1 MSDGLSIFVGFF
13 VAVLCALPIV
23 SATAAVCL
31 FFGGSRALPY
41 FFSNPRLLS
50 LFFAVVLCALP
61 IVSATAAVCRCFLA
75 AMLCACL
82 LFQQPPPFVVVFCSR
97 ALRPAYCF
105 SNRRRVSSDCS
116 DCHQS
121 RRNNVTYWFRI
132 NLDVP
137 DSLQI

>member
-1 MSDGLSIFVGFF
+1 MAFLDVLHWFNTQAGRCQTDFQFLSVF
-13 VAVLCALPIV
+13 C
-23 SATAAVCL
+23 
-31 FFGGSRALPY
+31 SRALRPAY
-41 FFSNPRLLS
+41 CFSNRRRLS
-50 LFFAVVLCALP
+50 FFWGQPCFALF
-61 IVSATAAVCRCFLA
+61 
-75 AMLCACL
+75 
-82 LFQQPPPFVVVFCSR
+82 FQQPPPFVVVFCSR